1 MTISLPEFISQ
12 LSADPVLRI
21 TVLLILGVIMV
32 NGWTDAPNAIATVVA
47 TGGMKLGAAVR
58 MAAVCNSA
66 GLFFLSAVNTR
77 VAFTVYH
84 IADFGGNGKDALAAL
99 CAALTSII
107 LWSAAA
113 WCFGIPTS
121 ESHALIA
128 GLTGASVA
136 LRHGFT
142 GIHGAEWGKVLCGLA
157 VSVALGFA
165 FGWLGGKLAR
175 ALEAGFISGK
185 DAGGRQ
191 AKAGFRRGK
200 SITKA
205 QICGA
210 AAMAFMHGAQDGQ
223 KFMGVFLLGVF
234 LAQGKGSTVPGNFVV
249 PLWMMLLCSA
259 VMAAGTMIGGERIIR
274 TVGNEMVRL
283 ERIQGAAADGAGA
296 VCLLLCSLLGIPVST
311 THVKT
316 TAVMGVGTAGG
327 KGTVN
332 REIVGEM
339 FLAWVITFPCC
350 GLIGYLTA
358 GVFLSVIR

>member
-1 MTISLPEFISQ
+1 
-12 LSADPVLRI
+12 
-21 TVLLILGVIMV
+21 
-32 NGWTDAPNAIATVVA
+32 
-47 TGGMKLGAAVR
+47 
-58 MAAVCNSA
+58 
-66 GLFFLSAVNTR
+66 
-77 VAFTVYH
+77 
-84 IADFGGNGKDALAAL
+84 
-99 CAALTSII
+99 
-107 LWSAAA
+107 
-113 WCFGIPTS
+113 
-121 ESHALIA
+121 
-128 GLTGASVA
+128 
-136 LRHGFT
+136 
-142 GIHGAEWGKVLCGLA
+142 
-157 VSVALGFA
+157 
-165 FGWLGGKLAR
+165 
-175 ALEAGFISGK
+175 
-185 DAGGRQ
+185 
-191 AKAGFRRGK
+191 
-200 SITKA
+200 
-205 QICGA
+205 
-210 AAMAFMHGAQDGQ
+210 MAFMHGAQDGQ

-350 GLIGYLTA
+350 GLIGYLTV

>member
-1 MTISLPEFISQ
+1 MTISLPEFISR
-12 LSADPVLRI
+12 LSGDPVLRI

-58 MAAVCNSA
+58 MAAVCNFA
-66 GLFFLSAVNTR
+66 GLFFLSAVNTQ

-84 IADFGGNGKDALAAL
+84 IADFGGNGKEALAAL
-99 CAALTSII
+99 CAALSSII
-107 LWSAAA
+107 LWSA
-113 WCFGIPTS
+113 
-121 ESHALIA
+121 
-128 GLTGASVA
+128 
-136 LRHGFT
+136 

-175 ALEAGFISGK
+175 WTEARFIVGK
-185 DAGGRQ
+185 STDGRYPAAGG
-191 AKAGFRRGK
+191 KHGK

-234 LAQGKGSTVPGNFVV
+234 LAQGSAVPGSFSV
-249 PLWMMLLCSA
+249 PFWMMLLCSA

-283 ERIQGAAADGAGA
+283 ERIQGAAADGAAA

-316 TAVMGVGTAGG
+316 TAVMGVGRAGG
-327 KGTVN
+327 KGAVN
-332 REIVGEM
+332 RDIVGEM

-358 GVFLSVIR
+358 GVFLSAIRNC